1 MIRGSAVI
9 AAVACGM
16 LIPCSMSGQ
25 EVGDRLRV
33 TLGANWVVGEVMRM
47 SPGELE
53 LGMAGGGARVF
64 TPDAI
69 TQVERLV
76 RKTQGKRGF
85 VIGGATGWV
94 LGGTYLSMLAEA
106 LESRLTT
113 FSDHVGYFAAA
124 AFGFGIPC
132 GLLGALIGSRIEREQ
147 WETVPGWG
155 RAGAA
160 PGLLL
165 DLQSGSRG
173 GTSLLVGGRIRF

>member
-64 TPDAI
+64 TPDGI
-69 TQVERLV
+69 TQVERL
-76 RKTQGKRGF
+76 
-85 VIGGATGWV
+85 
-94 LGGTYLSMLAEA
+94 
-106 LESRLTT
+106 
-113 FSDHVGYFAAA
+113 
-124 AFGFGIPC
+124 
-132 GLLGALIGSRIEREQ
+132 
-147 WETVPGWG
+147 
-155 RAGAA
+155 
-160 PGLLL
+160 
-165 DLQSGSRG
+165 
-173 GTSLLVGGRIRF
+173 GGRLRGSVAS

>member
-33 TLGANWVVGEVMRM
+33 TLGDNWVVGEVKRM
-47 SPGELE
+47 SPGALE
-53 LGMAGGGARVF
+53 LGMADGGSRVF
-64 TPDAI
+64 TPDGI

-94 LGGTYLSMLAEA
+94 LGGAFLSWAG
-106 LESRLTT
+106 ESLKPHTT
-113 FSDHVGYFAAA
+113 TLSDHFGYFAAA
-124 AFGFGIPC
+124 AFAFGIPC
-132 GLLGALIGSRIEREQ
+132 GLVGAIIGSRIERER

-155 RAGAA
+155 RAGVA

-165 DLQSGSRG
+165 DLQSGPRG
-173 GTSLLVGGRIRF
+173 RTSLLVGGRIRF